1 MLFKSV
7 YCRSKGLNVKF
18 SKSSFGV
25 CILNEI
31 IINLRNKTTT
41 PENTYYRLGPLKDKK
56 GITIVNAFQKVI
68 SKGRK
73 PDKIWVDQ
81 GGEFH
86 NKPFKRFLS

>member
-1 MLFKSV
+1 MLFKSI

-41 PENTYYRLGPLKDKK
+41 PENTYYR
-56 GITIVNAFQKVI
+56 IVNAFQKVI